1 MEAEGDVALKR
12 QGMEVLESRVKVR
25 GKDRRVPRERRTGGG
40 DARRFGSE
48 KRAQRSRSRVD
59 VPTWPER
66 RNWGGTD
73 EIADLRGW
81 Y

>member
-12 QGMEVLESRVKVR
+12 QGMEVLESRVEVR
-25 GKDRRVPRERRTGGG
+25 GKDRRVPRECRTGGA
-40 DARRFGSE
+40 DALRFGSG
-48 KRAQRSRSRVD
+48 KRSRVD
-59 VPTWPER
+59 VPTWRER